1 MAVQQM
7 SNTRKFMG
15 KPLFLLELQPSGPF
29 IRKKKKKKGFS
40 DFDGVLLHTRCL

>member
-29 IRKKKKKKGFS
+29 IRKKRFS
-40 DFDGVLLHTRCL
+40 DFDCVLLHTRCL